1 MWVVSFAKSTLHA
14 SISGAA
20 NVAPL
25 PLIAP
30 ANAGEA
36 PTSKNEVTIAAMA
49 IDLRDFI
56 YFSPLI

>member
-1 MWVVSFAKSTLHA
+1 LHE

-36 PTSKNEVTIAAMA
+36 PTSKNEVTIAPMA